1 MELSSEGR
9 GHDYME
15 EIEEEGVNGL
25 ALKKGA
31 PGNWVEICYAC
42 F

>member
-1 MELSSEGR
+1 MERSSEGG
-9 GHDYME
+9 GHDYVE
-15 EIEEEGVNGL
+15 EFEEGVNGL
-25 ALKKGA
+25 AFKKGA